1 MGFKVIPLATAEL
14 MIALPDTILQNRFF
28 SFESLGTAFRI
39 RGVFC
44 SSKHKGISTFQSC
57 PLKGLCRCG

>member
-14 MIALPDTILQNRFF
+14 MIALPAKILQNRFF
-28 SFESLGTAFRI
+28 SLKAFRI
-39 RGVFC
+39 RGVSC
-44 SSKHKGISTFQSC
+44 GSKQKGISTFQSC